1 MFKYL
6 GKENDLFKVE
16 DTDDGAVDKID
27 GDSLR
32 QAMNQVKIEGL
43 YFDDNGN
50 ICEDM
55 FDEILVEN
63 KVKTKT
69 KNSNLTK
76 AKKAKNDEFYT
87 QLSDIEKE
95 LSHYPIETFKDK
107 VIYCPMDVAVN
118 TGAILQSQFVKYFQ
132 LNAHKLQFKK
142 LICTCLVEKAQGV
155 GENIE
160 DVQNC
165 YIIERKTVHA
175 GQRKIH
181 SFVSGKGGGQFASDD
196 LTIVGEVS
204 DLGLNYITG
213 DGTRYPVP
221 EHIINQIVT
230 NAEGKQVLVC
240 KPEDWTL
247 ELDTKNGKR
256 KFELHKKWYYY
267 TIGCDDAEREVD
279 KASYFF
285 NNDDFWNDL
294 SILPQGYLFADR
306 YNLSN
311 NIEDN
316 KEYAV
321 PCFED
326 VEGGSVCLYP
336 AEYYDYKEIEYVD
349 YFSHCPE
356 DDSEFG
362 GSGDFRSEYCT
373 RLLQEADIVV
383 TNPPFSL
390 FRDFIAWVTQFEDKK
405 FITLA
410 DQNCI
415 TYKEIF
421 PLLKD
426 NKMWTGTQ
434 TGITS
439 MMFEVPEHYPV
450 PDYAY
455 EWCRKHTDAD
465 YFSKHRLTYLR
476 GISWFTNVDIA
487 KRHETL
493 IGLSMQDLV
502 DKGVEFPKYDNY
514 DAIDVSKV
522 KEIPMDYD
530 GVMGVPI
537 TYLYQHNPDQFEIV
551 GLIAGNIKGL
561 AGIESKTGKDGPYL
575 NGKLK
580 YGRILIRK
588 RVGV

>member
-390 FRDFIAWVTQFEDKK
+390 FREFFAWLMQASKK
-405 FITLA
+405 FIIIGNI
-410 DQNCI
+410 NCL
-415 TYKEIF
+415 TYKEFF
-421 PLLKD
+421 PYIKSNEVHVGYNNAGGTRKGNSMSYLSPADGNILKD
-426 NKMWTGTQ
+426 VQSWWFNNIDNFRNTGLHD
-434 TGITS
+434 IN
-439 MMFEVPEHYPV
+439 
-450 PDYAY
+450 DY
-455 EWCRKHTDAD
+455 
-465 YFSKHRLTYLR
+465 L
-476 GISWFTNVDIA
+476 N
-487 KRHETL
+487 
-493 IGLSMQDLV
+493 MQDWL
-502 DKGVEFPKYDNY
+502 DNGKEYPKYDNY
-514 DAIDVSKV
+514 DAIEVSSEKI
-522 KEIPMDYD
+522 IPKDYS
-530 GVMGVPI
+530 GVMGIPV
-537 TYLYQHNPDQFEIV
+537 TALRYLNLDYFEIV
-551 GLIAGNIKGL
+551 GISGSL
-561 AGIESKTGKDGPYL
+561 AESFRDENGKLCSGRFYL
-575 NGKLK
+575 NGKRM
-580 YGRILIRK
+580 YDRIVIRHRKDENGKLI
-588 RVGV
+588 

>member
-6 GKENDLFKVE
+6 GRENDLFKVE
-16 DTDDGAVDKID
+16 DTDDSVVDKVD
-27 GDSLR
+27 SDSLR

-63 KVKTKT
+63 IVKTKT

-155 GENIE
+155 GEDIE

-221 EHIINQIVT
+221 EHVINQIVT

-267 TIGCDDAEREVD
+267 TIGCDDVEREVD

-294 SILPQGYLFADR
+294 SILPQGYIFADR

-373 RLLQEADIVV
+373 KLLQEADIVV

-390 FRDFIAWVTQFEDKK
+390 FGDFIKLLISSNKQYLIVGNRATYSQDYMFEGIKNNT
-405 FITLA
+405 I
-410 DQNCI
+410 
-415 TYKEIF
+415 
-421 PLLKD
+421 
-426 NKMWTGTQ
+426 WTGYSTTHQ
-434 TGITS
+434 VLFTLPPLVEQELLDAYNRGELKVNLGSGHDKSYTLTKDGHIVKGINACWYTNI
-439 MMFEVPEHYPV
+439 HY
-450 PDYAY
+450 DKQY
-455 EWCRKHTDAD
+455 EN
-465 YFSKHRLTYLR
+465 LL
-476 GISWFTNVDIA
+476 
-487 KRHETL
+487 
-493 IGLSMQDLV
+493 GLSMQDNI
-502 DKGVEFPKYDNY
+502 DNGVNYKKYDDF
-514 DAIDVSKV
+514 DAIDISKTA
-522 KEIPMDYD
+522 EIPMDYED
-530 GVMGVPI
+530 VMGVPI
-537 TYLYQHNPDQFEIV
+537 SFIDKYNPKQFE
-551 GLIAGNIKGL
+551 LIQMLKKVHID
-561 AGIESKTGKDGPYL
+561 GKVPYA
-575 NGKLK
+575 
-580 YGRILIRK
+580 RILIRHRK
-588 RVGV
+588 DENGKLI

>member
-1 MFKYL
+1 MLVFKEF
-6 GKENDLFKVE
+6 ENNEFSILDTEDNVIESISGEELLNILCTTDLEIQGLSLNSKGFVV
-16 DTDDGAVDKID
+16 DD
-27 GDSLR
+27 
-32 QAMNQVKIEGL
+32 
-43 YFDDNGN
+43 
-50 ICEDM
+50 
-55 FDEILVEN
+55 
-63 KVKTKT
+63 TKT
-69 KNSNLTK
+69 VLYKPVKAKNSNLIK

-155 GENIE
+155 GEDIE

-221 EHIINQIVT
+221 EHVINQIVT

-294 SILPQGYLFADR
+294 SILPQGYIFADR
-306 YNLSN
+306 YKLSN

-373 RLLQEADIVV
+373 KLLQEADIVV

-390 FRDFIAWVTQFEDKK
+390 FKDFFNWVINANKK
-405 FITLA
+405 FIILGSKN
-410 DQNCI
+410 DVNFGEVINQFKLSKLSLGYSIHSGERYFNQ
-415 TYKEIF
+415 
-421 PLLKD
+421 PD
-426 NKMWTGTQ
+426 GTKSK
-434 TGITS
+434 GIG
-439 MMFEVPEHYPV
+439 V
-450 PDYAY
+450 
-455 EWCRKHTDAD
+455 R
-465 YFSKHRLTYLR
+465 
-476 GISWFTNVDIA
+476 WFTNVINITNNA
-487 KRHETL
+487 INKYEL
-493 IGLSMQDLV
+493 F
-502 DKGVEFPKYDNY
+502 DKQYWEIEKGIVYEHYDNY
-514 DAIDVSKV
+514 DAININKTVQ
-522 KEIPMDYD
+522 IPLDFD
-530 GVMGVPI
+530 GCMGVPT
-537 TYLYQHNPDQFEIV
+537 TYLDKHNPELFEII
-551 GLIAGNIKGL
+551 GMTYSTDRNAD
-561 AGIESKTGKDGPYL
+561 IEAIRLDSVKRNNPFINGKSIYPRVIIRHRKDE
-575 NGKLK
+575 NGKL
-580 YGRILIRK
+580 I
-588 RVGV
+588 

>member
-63 KVKTKT
+63 IVKTKT

-155 GENIE
+155 GEDIE

-165 YIIERKTVHA
+165 YVIERKTVHA

-373 RLLQEADIVV
+373 KLLQEADIVV

-390 FRDFIAWVTQFEDKK
+390 FREFVKWLVDADKEFIIVGNV
-405 FITLA
+405 
-410 DQNCI
+410 NCV

-421 PLLKD
+421 PLIKD
-426 NKMWTGTQ
+426 NKLMWGFSTNG
-434 TGITS
+434 S
-439 MMFEVPEHYPV
+439 NRYFEVPEYYPLTEKTGKV
-450 PDYAY
+450 ENGKKYAFVNGVMWY
-455 EWCRKHTDAD
+455 STITS
-465 YFSKHRLTYLR
+465 SKRDKL
-476 GISWFTNVDIA
+476 VC
-487 KRHETL
+487 
-493 IGLSMQDLV
+493 LSMQDLI
-502 DKGVEFPKYDNY
+502 DKGVEFLKYDNY

-522 KEIPMDYD
+522 KNIPMDYD

-537 TYLYQHNPDQFEIV
+537 TFLNYYNPDQFEIV
-551 GLIAGNIKGL
+551 GISGSL
-561 AGIESKTGKDGPYL
+561 AEPFRDENGKLCSGRFYL
-575 NGKLK
+575 NGKRMYDRIVIRHRK
-580 YGRILIRK
+580 DENGRLI
-588 RVGV
+588 

>member
-16 DTDDGAVDKID
+16 DTDDGVVDKVD

-50 ICEDM
+50 ICEDV

-155 GENIE
+155 GEDIE
-160 DVQNC
+160 NVQNC
-165 YIIERKTVHA
+165 YVLERVKVPTMQRNIYGYSHGQGSNDTVIDEIDDFGIKYKRQSGGVHA
-175 GQRKIH
+175 
-181 SFVSGKGGGQFASDD
+181 
-196 LTIVGEVS
+196 
-204 DLGLNYITG
+204 
-213 DGTRYPVP
+213 VP
-221 EHIINQIVT
+221 YHIINQAVT
-230 NAEGKQVLVC
+230 DATGKIELIGKYVNGFDPVTGQPTLVDDFMGNYWYFEGHRLSIKWC
-240 KPEDWTL
+240 RKHPDGTL
-247 ELDTKNGKR
+247 EVLPN
-256 KFELHKKWYYY
+256 E
-267 TIGCDDAEREVD
+267 C
-279 KASYFF
+279 YFF
-285 NNDDFWNDL
+285 NNDDIISDFSVFPEGTLNGEKVTCYESVD
-294 SILPQGYLFADR
+294 
-306 YNLSN
+306 
-311 NIEDN
+311 
-316 KEYAV
+316 
-321 PCFED
+321 
-326 VEGGSVCLYP
+326 GGSVCLYP
-336 AEYYDYKEIEYVD
+336 SEYYDYKEVD
-349 YFSHCPE
+349 YSDNFVSYFSHCPE

-362 GSGDFRSEYCT
+362 GSGDFRSKYCT
-373 RLLQEADIVV
+373 NLLAEADIVV

-390 FRDFIAWVTQFEDKK
+390 FREFLAWVVSSNKK

-415 TYKEIF
+415 TYKEVF
-421 PLLKD
+421 PLLKN
-426 NKMWTGTQ
+426 NKMWVGTQ

-439 MMFEVPEHYPV
+439 MMFEVPDSYPV
-450 PDYAY
+450 PDYAV
-455 EWCRKHTDAD
+455 EWCKKHTTKD
-465 YFSKHRLTYLR
+465 YFDNHRLTYLS
-476 GISWFTNVDIA
+476 GISWFTNVEIN
-487 KRHETL
+487 KRHDKL
-493 IGLSMQDLV
+493 IGLSMQDLI
-502 DKGVEFPKYDNY
+502 DKGVKFPKYDNY
-514 DAIDVSKV
+514 NAIDVSKV

-537 TYLYQHNPDQFEIV
+537 TFLYQYCPEQFEIV
-551 GLIAGNIKGL
+551 NANDYRLGDTPEKSTMLIKDKEATITDN
-561 AGIESKTGKDGPYL
+561 TGHTHTSYA
-575 NGKLK
+575 
-580 YGRILIRK
+580 RICIRK
-588 RVGV
+588 KTS